1 MTTEEKPISV
11 AASWGAPFARWLSD
25 LSALSASPREKL
37 SDLQFL
43 TRLDALAAALPGLL
57 ENTGGAFGAM
67 DHAALAAALEQ
78 GMAAGILDGAR
89 FALAKVPGLR
99 SKVYGL
105 KSSPLLPL
113 ALSSSLLPLAV
124 QFAPL
129 QEAVAKLDRKSPL
142 ASKLSSWEWSKVP
155 LEIRERSQ
163 FSAKVESAR
172 FLQEAQDRLHAGLSL
187 ARQKV
192 ENGEALMDRSVFI
205 SEMRQIAEEEGIQTT
220 GAAGQGTVR
229 DIRSAKRLGL
239 IYDMQTNQAQEFSR
253 WKMDQDPDVLNA
265 YPAQRFVRI
274 EDRLH
279 PREDWPNRWDAAA
292 GAVDF
297 EGVAQ
302 NTREM
307 VALKTSPVWAELSVF
322 GTPWPPFDFGSGMGL
337 EDVSRAEAVDFGI
350 VDPNED
356 LVPIEEDF
364 NASLEAGIS
373 DLSSVFLDWLKSAFG
388 NQMEIGGGKI
398 SLKG

>member
-1 MTTEEKPISV
+1 MTTQEKPIPV

-25 LSALSASPREKL
+25 LSALSGSPREKL

-43 TRLDALAAALPGLL
+43 ARLDALAAALPGLL
-57 ENTGGAFGAM
+57 DHM

-99 SKVYGL
+99 SMVYGL
-105 KSSPLLPL
+105 KSPPLLPL
-113 ALSSSLLPLAV
+113 AAAVAVGPLP
-124 QFAPL
+124 
-129 QEAVAKLDRKSPL
+129 EAVAKLDRKTPL
-142 ASKLSSWEWSKVP
+142 GSKLSSWEWSKVP

-205 SEMRQIAEEEGIQTT
+205 SEMRQIAEEEGINTT

-239 IYDMQTNQAQEFSR
+239 IWDMQTNQAQEFSR

-307 VALKTSPVWAELSVF
+307 VALKTSPIWAELSVF

-337 EDVSRAEAVDFGI
+337 EDVSRAEAVDFGL

-388 NQMEIGGGKI
+388 NQVEIDKGKI
-398 SLKG
+398 YFAPPKP